1 MFNFKR
7 KKPIKT
13 YLPTRLKRF
22 IKIENFS
29 VFTKISLNATAYYNW
44 IYLNL
49 QMAVWAIDWR
59 DQIWTKLINLIL
71 FCFNKVQK
79 SISWN
84 LPGFEIYK
92 YSQNYYT
99 HQILY
104 QKKKIQYIFIH
115 QVKDSSTFIFLASI
129 QQMSNKWFLNKMHN
143 ISKQI
148 EFAKTWFVYTLQSV
162 SALGLLLLIQLS
174 LSFPFFPTALSNQ

>member
-1 MFNFKR
+1 M
-7 KKPIKT
+7 
-13 YLPTRLKRF
+13 
-22 IKIENFS
+22 KIS
-29 VFTKISLNATAYYNW
+29 VFRQISLNATAYYNW

-49 QMAVWAIDWR
+49 QMAVWARDWR
-59 DQIWTKLINLIL
+59 DQIWMKLINLIL

-99 HQILY
+99 HQMLY
-104 QKKKIQYIFIH
+104 QKKKNQYIFIH